1 LVYDLLLSTLNFK
14 DFEDFVEYEGL
25 TVIGARDK

>member
-1 LVYDLLLSTLNFK
+1 VIYAIGDNLKVTTFV
-14 DFEDFVEYEGL
+14 EDFVEYEGL